1 MFKIK
6 EIHIRIIGIPVLG
19 YLLTYVFC
27 DEPSPHAMDFVK
39 TIIFCFVF
47 WQGIY
52 TIVSLLRKKYSSIE
66 QTKKRVLSTIVYASI
81 YLIVSDLIMRAVFD
95 YFLPDFIFTI
105 DNIWLHWSSNFLISG
120 MVVLIYESFYF
131 YHRWYNVNLEA
142 EQLRT
147 QQITSQLEVLKSQI
161 SPHFLFNSLNTL
173 VTLISENQNLATEF
187 TQKLSDVYRY
197 ILQHK
202 DKELVKL
209 STELE
214 FIKSYIFLLKMRFSD
229 NLDVTFN
236 IDEQFHNNYVAPLTL
251 QMLVENAI
259 KHNVI
264 SKTHP
269 LHIEIYTENG
279 QSLIVK
285 NKLQK
290 KKMVNGSTKT
300 GLMNIQKRYEYLTN
314 KSIDV
319 ITTNAN
325 FMVAIP
331 LINVIEE

>member
-1 MFKIK
+1 
-6 EIHIRIIGIPVLG
+6 
-19 YLLTYVFC
+19 
-27 DEPSPHAMDFVK
+27 MDFVK

-47 WQGIY
+47 WQGIFM
-52 TIVSLLRKKYSSIE
+52 IVDHLRKKYSTIE
-66 QTKKRVLSTIVYASI
+66 QTKKRVITTVVYASI
-81 YLIVSDLIMRAVFD
+81 YLIVSDFLMRYAFD
-95 YFLPDFIFTI
+95 YFLPEYIFKI
-105 DNIWLHWSSNFLISG
+105 ENIWVHWSSNFLISF
-120 MVVLIYESFYF
+120 MVVLVYESFYF
-131 YHRWYNVNLEA
+131 YHRWYSANLET

-147 QQITSQLEVLKSQI
+147 QQITSQLEALKSQI

-173 VTLISENQNLATEF
+173 VTLISESQNQAIEF
-187 TQKLSDVYRY
+187 TQKLSEVYRY

-209 STELE
+209 RTELE
-214 FIKSYIFLLKMRFSD
+214 FIESYIFLLKMRFSD
-229 NLDVTFN
+229 NLEVTFN
-236 IDEQFHNNYVAPLTL
+236 IDEKYYGNYVAPLTL

-259 KHNVI
+259 KHNII

-269 LHIEIYTENG
+269 LNIEIYIENG
-279 QSLIVK
+279 ESLVVK

-290 KKMVNGSTKT
+290 KNASENSTKT
-300 GLMNIQKRYEYLTN
+300 GLMNIKKRYEYLTS

-325 FMVAIP
+325 FLVAIP